1 MTPDEMQTL
10 LQAHNIGFSANDVP
24 YGRQF
29 RLEDGAIANVY
40 NKGALVWQGK
50 ADTALALKVKGLCG
64 GGPAAPASVPTSG
77 TVVSPSNN
85 KVFIVY
91 GHDIECREQL
101 ELLLRRMKL
110 EPVILQNLPI
120 AGDTIIEKLEAN
132 IDVRYACVLLT
143 PDDEG
148 HPEGQPKEKKFR
160 ARQNVILELGM
171 FVVRLGRK
179 RAAILHKV
187 SLELPTDISG
197 LIYIKF
203 NNRVDEVK
211 DASVLNCRKQGSR
224 STLRTF
230 SVDLK
235 VQHVMAIALIYPEAS
250 VTCPGHQLVGQRPR
264 SEVTPGNEKGIMRS
278 IMLAAVIAAASP
290 FCRNPH

>member
-1 MTPDEMQTL
+1 MSPDEMQTL
-10 LQAHNIGFSANDVP
+10 LQSHNIGFSTKDIP
-24 YGRQF
+24 HGRQF
-29 RLEDGAIANVY
+29 RLSDGAIANVY
-40 NKGALVWQGK
+40 ESGKIVWQGR
-50 ADTALALKVKGLCG
+50 DTDTVLKVKGLY
-64 GGPAAPASVPTSG
+64 SG
-77 TVVSPSNN
+77 TEPISAPLKSKSKDVISPSNN

-148 HPEGQPKEKKFR
+148 HPAGEPKEKRPR

-171 FVVRLGRK
+171 FLVRLGRK
-179 RAAILHKV
+179 RVAILHKG
-187 SLELPTDISG
+187 SLELPSDISG

-203 NNRVDEVK
+203 NKRVDEVK
-211 DASVLNCRKQGSR
+211 ERLGAELQEAGFPINIK
-224 STLRTF
+224 
-230 SVDLK
+230 DL
-235 VQHVMAIALIYPEAS
+235 L
-250 VTCPGHQLVGQRPR
+250 G
-264 SEVTPGNEKGIMRS
+264 
-278 IMLAAVIAAASP
+278 
-290 FCRNPH
+290 

>member
-1 MTPDEMQTL
+1 MSPDEMHSL
-10 LQAHNIGFSANDVP
+10 LQAHNIGFTAKEIP
-24 YGRQF
+24 HGRQF
-29 RLEDGAIANVY
+29 RMADGAIANVY
-40 NKGALVWQGK
+40 TSGKIVWQGK
-50 ADTALALKVKGLCG
+50 DTDTALKIKGLCG
-64 GGPAAPASVPTSG
+64 GGEPATVPIGSKAIA
-77 TVVSPSNN
+77 SPSNN

-148 HPEGQPKEKKFR
+148 HPAGQPKEKKLR

-171 FVVRLGRK
+171 FLVRLGRK
-179 RAAILHKV
+179 RVAILHKG
-187 SLELPTDISG
+187 SLELPSDING

-203 NNRVDEVK
+203 NKRVDEVK
-211 DASVLNCRKQGSR
+211 ERLGAELQEAGFPINIK
-224 STLRTF
+224 
-230 SVDLK
+230 DL
-235 VQHVMAIALIYPEAS
+235 LS
-250 VTCPGHQLVGQRPR
+250 
-264 SEVTPGNEKGIMRS
+264 
-278 IMLAAVIAAASP
+278 
-290 FCRNPH
+290 